1 MTNELLTRK
10 EETAEQRKIRM
21 LATNKL
27 LDQITP
33 GELLGKFSNA
43 GVSYQDMIPRRL
55 SEMIIEEIPRH
66 GVVRRFGRT
75 QDIGEVV
82 PIVRV
87 MKSLVPFVQHKAR
100 RDNRQ
105 IADIEGNLTTGIQL
119 DPNIDFVKFSLS
131 MEVVEDA
138 RDLMDAL
145 AVASARALA
154 AKEDQNAFVGDE
166 SQDSGFTLGIC
177 NALKAS
183 SIYQSQNTPDVDET
197 SVGVLTFDDFLQTQA
212 MLPEFASNK
221 PRWYMS
227 RAFYTMACLRLYG
240 ASGAG
245 MAVPE
250 DADGMLLN
258 HPVNFIP
265 GMPGADAATGD
276 VAAVFGHLELATVL
290 GYDGD
295 VRFKSAPDWD
305 TDEAR
310 FMAKQWTDFR
320 VWDAG
325 SADETKPAGS
335 LVGLKLG

>member
-1 MTNELLTRK
+1 MTEEPLTRK
-10 EETAEQRKIRM
+10 EETAEQRKVR
-21 LATNKL
+21 LRATNSL
-27 LDQITP
+27 LDQVSP
-33 GELLGKFSNA
+33 AALLGKFKNG
-43 GVSYQDMIPRRL
+43 GVSYQDLIPRRL
-55 SEMIIEEIPRH
+55 SELIIEEIPKH

-75 QDIGEVV
+75 QDVGEVQ
-82 PIVRV
+82 PRIRV
-87 MKSLVPFVQHKAR
+87 MKSLLPFVQHRAR
-100 RDNRQ
+100 RDTGKAEE
-105 IADIEGNLTTGIQL
+105 ITGTTTTGIDL
-119 DPNIDFVKFSLS
+119 DLNIDMVFFTLSL
-131 MEVVEDA
+131 ELVEDS
-138 RDLMDAL
+138 RDLMESL
-145 AVASARALA
+145 AVAAARALA

-183 SIYQSQNTPDVDET
+183 SLHEGGDSAANV
-197 SVGVLTFDDFLQTQA
+197 VFDDFLQTQA
-212 MLPEFASNK
+212 KLPELASNK

-240 ASGAG
+240 AAGAG
-245 MAVPE
+245 LVIPE

-265 GMPGADAATGD
+265 GMPGADATTGD
-276 VAAVFGHLELATVL
+276 VPAVFGHLELATAL

-295 VRFKSAPDWD
+295 VRFRSKPDWD
-305 TDEAR
+305 TDEAH

>member
-1 MTNELLTRK
+1 MIDEPLTRK
-10 EETAEQRKIRM
+10 EETTEQRKARM
-21 LATNKL
+21 NATNKL
-27 LDQITP
+27 LDQLTP
-33 GELLGKFSNA
+33 GALLGKFSNA
-43 GVSYQDMIPRRL
+43 GVSYQDLIPRRL
-55 SEMIIEEIPRH
+55 SEMIIEQIPRH

-75 QDIGEVV
+75 QDIGEAEPV
-82 PIVRV
+82 IRV

-105 IADIEGNLTTGIQL
+105 LTDIEGNLTTGIHL
-119 DPNIDFVKFSLS
+119 NPNIDFVMFSLTLDLI
-131 MEVVEDA
+131 EDA
-138 RDLMDAL
+138 RDLMESL
-145 AVASARALA
+145 AVAAARALA

-183 SIYQSQNTPDVDET
+183 SLHEGGDSAANV
-197 SVGVLTFDDFLQTQA
+197 VFDDFLQTQA
-212 MLPEFASNK
+212 KLPEFASNK

-240 ASGAG
+240 AAGAG
-245 MAVPE
+245 MVVPE

-265 GMPGADAATGD
+265 GMPGADATTGA
-276 VAAVFGHLELATVL
+276 VPAVFGHLELATAL

-295 VRFKSAPDWD
+295 VRFKSTPDWD